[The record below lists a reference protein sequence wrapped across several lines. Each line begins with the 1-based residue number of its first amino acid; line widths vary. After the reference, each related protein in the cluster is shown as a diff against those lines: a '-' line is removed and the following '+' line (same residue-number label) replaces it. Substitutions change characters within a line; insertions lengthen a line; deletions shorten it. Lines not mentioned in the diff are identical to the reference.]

1 VAGYGEITSG
11 KEFQVRGRTFREPEF
26 PTPDGRVRF
35 AVTPAPVFEQAE
47 DELRL
52 MTLRS
57 EGQFNTVVYEDE
69 DLYRG
74 VDRRDALMMAAE
86 DAARLGFAEGDK
98 VRVESE
104 TGAMTATVF
113 LVDIRPGNAAMYYP
127 EANILVPPKPEP
139 RSRDPA
145 FQPNPVRPRAGEPGR
160 APGAGLKEQRGAAAA
175 VEAGRTRSLSSGGRV
190 RSPPA
195 PGPPRSPT
203 AGRAAPPAAGRRRR
217 R

>member
-1 VAGYGEITSG
+1 
-11 KEFQVRGRTFREPEF
+11 
-26 PTPDGRVRF
+26 
-35 AVTPAPVFEQAE
+35 
-47 DELRL
+47 

-74 VDRRDALMMAAE
+74 VDRRDALLMAAK

-127 EANILVPPKPEP
+127 EANVLVPPKLDP
-139 RSRDPA
+139 RSKTPA
-145 FQPNPVRPRAGEPGR
+145 FKHVAVRVWAW
-160 APGAGLKEQRGAAAA
+160 K
-175 VEAGRTRSLSSGGRV
+175 
-190 RSPPA
+190 
-195 PGPPRSPT
+195 
-203 AGRAAPPAAGRRRR
+203 
-217 R
+217 